1 MAEQYRAKR
10 TSEEISR
17 WDAASYPGG
26 INRYAEELR
35 DAIER
40 ELREWGECP
49 LLERLDRE
57 RPHISVPLFEV
68 LQSVRRRQKNGAAP
82 AASGNR
88 SFAEILQQKYGFDP
102 KSWIRS
108 FYKYSSVEQLVDE
121 LRAAGHRAMDRTE
134 HRSVPITEKEGT
146 GDTSVPVSV
155 AGQPSPAEESRR
167 TPAVRE
173 AREEREPSPAGPA
186 AQTASSAEAEQILA
200 EAGKEAGAL
209 LAEARREAAEITGDA
224 RRRAE
229 EILEGAKREAA
240 ALLED
245 ARQKRERSRA
255 EAEAFRE
262 QTMERARLDARQET
276 GRLTQRYLTEAQR
289 RERIGT
295 ARPTPEEADALTRID
310 RLHDDMCGRTNALQ
324 VGWVKAI
331 DEMTERL
338 SDMKSE
344 LYRHLRSWQVGLY
357 PLELRPLAERY
368 TELYRILNVEG
379 LISEEIVWLSKHGG
393 QAAAGVPAEGEAQA
407 PDVVGRLRE
416 LNETLTTFLSMYENS
431 LHGLGLY
438 AFFPQEGDAF
448 RPGWHV
454 CARGAAGGGRTIAAC
469 VVPGVSRRGTDGED
483 DVLVPATVE
492 LKKEENQHD
501 ADRA

>member
-1 MAEQYRAKR
+1 MAEQYRTEQ

-134 HRSVPITEKEGT
+134 HRSVPVTEKEGT

-186 AQTASSAEAEQILA
+186 PQTASS
-200 EAGKEAGAL
+200 GKEAGAL

-295 ARPTPEEADALTRID
+295 ARPTPEEDARIVLFGSLAGFYPVEHRARLQFSFDPFLPDERFVNGGYADPPQSLEEKGRELLRQNDTFGHEVTLWVLRDGEEAPIELRLAAVEQFREALLTLTYTDPFFAAPEDALTLTVDGER
-310 RLHDDMCGRTNALQ
+310 RELALPYSA
-324 VGWVKAI
+324 GESG
-331 DEMTERL
+331 DL
-338 SDMKSE
+338 
-344 LYRHLRSWQVGLY
+344 
-357 PLELRPLAERY
+357 LE
-368 TELYRILNVEG
+368 
-379 LISEEIVWLSKHGG
+379 
-393 QAAAGVPAEGEAQA
+393 AGVRAENGRGILCLRRTRF
-407 PDVVGRLRE
+407 PDQVFE
-416 LNETLTTFLSMYENS
+416 L
-431 LHGLGLY
+431 
-438 AFFPQEGDAF
+438 PI
-448 RPGWHV
+448 
-454 CARGAAGGGRTIAAC
+454 C
-469 VVPGVSRRGTDGED
+469 
-483 DVLVPATVE
+483 
-492 LKKEENQHD
+492 
-501 ADRA
+501 

>member
-1 MAEQYRAKR
+1 MAEQYRTEQ

-88 SFAEILQQKYGFDP
+88 SFAEILQQKYGFDS

-186 AQTASSAEAEQILA
+186 AQTASSAEAEQILS
-200 EAGKEAGAL
+200 L
-209 LAEARREAAEITGDA
+209 I
-224 RRRAE
+224 
-229 EILEGAKREAA
+229 
-240 ALLED
+240 
-245 ARQKRERSRA
+245 
-255 EAEAFRE
+255 
-262 QTMERARLDARQET
+262 
-276 GRLTQRYLTEAQR
+276 
-289 RERIGT
+289 
-295 ARPTPEEADALTRID
+295 
-310 RLHDDMCGRTNALQ
+310 H
-324 VGWVKAI
+324 
-331 DEMTERL
+331 
-338 SDMKSE
+338 
-344 LYRHLRSWQVGLY
+344 
-357 PLELRPLAERY
+357 
-368 TELYRILNVEG
+368 
-379 LISEEIVWLSKHGG
+379 ISE
-393 QAAAGVPAEGEAQA
+393 P
-407 PDVVGRLRE
+407 
-416 LNETLTTFLSMYENS
+416 T
-431 LHGLGLY
+431 
-438 AFFPQEGDAF
+438 
-448 RPGWHV
+448 
-454 CARGAAGGGRTIAAC
+454 
-469 VVPGVSRRGTDGED
+469 RRS
-483 DVLVPATVE
+483 
-492 LKKEENQHD
+492 
-501 ADRA
+501 